1 MKGSFLKV
9 LILEDDN
16 SMIKLYNHWLKKAN
30 IDIEYCSN
38 GEEAMG
44 SYLKDQNHNF
54 DLIIADLHLEGSK
67 SGEQVIN
74 FLKGMEV
81 KSEEATPVLFLSAF
95 IDQEIRTKFKKEK
108 NVKFMEKKNIGY
120 SNFIQ
125 RVESLIRPSKK
136 SGF

>member
-30 IDIEYCSN
+30 IDIEFCAS
-38 GEEAMG
+38 GEEALS

-54 DLIIADLHLEGSK
+54 DLIIADLHLEGAK
-67 SGEQVIN
+67 SGDQVVT
-74 FLKGMEV
+74 FLKDMEI
-81 KSEEATPVLFLSAF
+81 KYDQATPVLFLSAF
-95 IDQEIRTKFKKEK
+95 IDQEIRVKFKKEK
-108 NVKFMEKKNIGY
+108 NIKFMEKKNIGY

-125 RVESLIRPSKK
+125 RIESLIQPSKK
-136 SGF
+136 SSF